1 MTPTSNS
8 WYAALPGRH
17 YPRPPIKEALIDI
30 QVALPAAVEVESLS
44 AIHEEIKH
52 EFPLAKKRFFLQA
65 AIPLLEGDGVGLST
79 RQHRGYSFYSA
90 DGRYAFQAR
99 LDGFTFGRLSPYD
112 SWQDLRDSA
121 KGNWA
126 LFEKHARQAQIE
138 RVAVRYINQIDI
150 PTPSAKLDEYFLT
163 PPRISPLLPQELSQY
178 LMQVQIPQPDIEG
191 IAVLTQTLVVP
202 PPVRSAS
209 ASVTGGVRATSEISH
224 FLRLPLSQI
233 RQDPLLF
240 LPSLPSSFA
249 SGEFGEDQKSVLG

>member
-1 MTPTSNS
+1 MTIMTPTSNS

-30 QVALPAAVEVESLS
+30 QVALPAAFEVESLS
-44 AIHEEIKH
+44 AIHDEIKH

-121 KGNWA
+121 KANWA
-126 LFEKHARQAQIE
+126 LFEKQVRQAQIE
-138 RVAVRYINQIDI
+138 RVAVRFINQIDI
-150 PTPSAKLDEYFLT
+150 PSPSAKLDEYFLT

-202 PPVRSAS
+202 PPVENCV
-209 ASVTGGVRATSEISH
+209 SVILDIEIFVQKTMSVSVAWELLEE
-224 FLRLPLSQI
+224 FRLRKNA
-233 RQDPLLF
+233 LF
-240 LPSLPSSFA
+240 EGSITDKTRELFA
-249 SGEFGEDQKSVLG
+249 